1 MFPKGEIKMLEEVFD
16 AVGGVVE
23 EYPIATAVGTIVGLV
38 AYKYIQH
45 KMIMKGVENTVHQII
60 KQEKKQKKQKK
71 SKKQK
76 EETEE

>member
-1 MFPKGEIKMLEEVFD
+1 MLEEVFD
-16 AVGGVVE
+16 AVGSVVE
-23 EYPIATAVGTIVGLV
+23 EYPIATAVGTITGLIV
-38 AYKYIQH
+38 YKYIQH

-60 KQEKKQKKQKK
+60 KQEKKQKK

>member
-1 MFPKGEIKMLEEVFD
+1 MLEEVFD
-16 AVGGVVE
+16 LVGGVVE
-23 EYPIATAVGTIVGLV
+23 EYPIATAVGTITGLV

-45 KMIMKGVENTVHQII
+45 RMIMKGVENTVHQIL
-60 KQEKKQKKQKK
+60 KQQKKNKKK